1 MTQMPMD
8 RAQTHFLELLRAGLW
23 GVAVDPDDFRPD
35 NTDWKAVLR
44 IATSLVLLAMI
55 CEIV

>member
-23 GVAVDPDDFRPD
+23 GVAVDADDFRPD
-35 NTDWKAVLR
+35 STDWKAVLL
-44 IATSLVLLAMI
+44 IATSQRSSQ
-55 CEIV
+55 